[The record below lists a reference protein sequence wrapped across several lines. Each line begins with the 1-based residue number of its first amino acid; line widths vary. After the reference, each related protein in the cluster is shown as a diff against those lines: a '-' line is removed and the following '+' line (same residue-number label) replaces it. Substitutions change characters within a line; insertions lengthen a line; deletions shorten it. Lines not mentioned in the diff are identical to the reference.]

1 MHGYNDIGYS
11 CVDYLL
17 QIHALVASTAIA
29 TFSRI
34 GLSTVMIS

>member
-1 MHGYNDIGYS
+1 MHGYNDIGYN
-11 CVDYLL
+11 CVQYLL
-17 QIHALVASTAIA
+17 QIHALVASTA